1 MSTQGVAVPRK
12 QRTEAVE
19 HSFAEALSMSSKE
32 SFQVL
37 SKEELGLP
45 PSPDSPTLARNPTTN
60 HNTYS
65 IFPERSLTERTL
77 LNRTILERTIPTY
90 PALPPQQQQKQNMPP
105 SAPNPGN
112 FSKAQTK
119 CMQLCLK
126 TTALSDRISVRVLE
140 YLTTVK
146 DLPQGF
152 EALAQDFLETCHIL
166 FSIEAGLD
174 ECNHHVQNF
183 PAEMITELDHKF
195 RATQA
200 SFQVFY
206 QLLVKL
212 LQHEVGTVGH
222 FKRGWGKIFSNTA
235 NDISKMAGTLAKT
248 RDGLRMSALVFQ
260 WSLGNDKI
268 EKELGIGYLGLAA
281 ALNRMVEKAGR
292 KSTKTSVSSHSSP
305 IMPSP
310 FESGMSDVSGHHTV
324 QPQQMEIQHFPL
336 PPLSTSAWTSRASS
350 GQQQESLGDR
360 ASARDSLL
368 LGSNAQHYNTNTI
381 GTAMSSQIAISHD
394 SSERH
399 YSDII
404 NAFDNHHIDDTR
416 FRTESVESGSLIKD
430 VEGMIINPTEA
441 IRLKVDHDNMPRW
454 SPRGNAGSNT
464 GTMKAALIS
473 AIRDKNHKAVE
484 KLLDG
489 GVPANTGSEI
499 NALKEAILA
508 HDAESIRLL
517 LTFGANP
524 NGHDRDGVTPLRASV
539 EKSFLAGATT
549 LLKYG
554 ADPNLVAG
562 IDMES
567 PLAASVMANMVGF
580 SHIFL
585 IYNGDANHVTSSGN
599 TLLISA
605 IGKKTSKEF
614 MDLLLKYG
622 ANPNAK
628 STEGKTALFEAITC
642 GRADIVSTLLEYGA
656 DPNLPGPKHMLWPA
670 TYQTACLQ
678 YLLTHGADPKKCPGI
693 IELATSIN
701 NIESVRILLKA
712 GVDPNAKKDGVYT
725 PLCTSIRDDRA
736 DIFQLLLS
744 NKANSNTMASEYPAW
759 KCVTHN
765 RVHFLPALVTAGADI
780 YKPKGIA
787 EMAVSCNNM
796 EALNWLL
803 DYGVNPNDKSAKGMT
818 PLTTAIRE
826 QRLEMID
833 LLLLRGADVNLRG
846 QDWPVC
852 MAVHN
857 PHILTRILSVL
868 PSPRAY
874 KGVLEMAVHANQLE
888 SVKHL
893 LAAGVSVEDKNGGV
907 FSPLTTAIREDR
919 RDIVIYL
926 LDVAGADIN
935 APGEHLPIVK
945 ALRRYEGEDT
955 GMIEMLLD
963 RGADPNLVYRGW
975 NAIMQAVENGDV
987 EILKLVAEKAG
998 VDLEVRDEMG
1008 RSVSEMAA
1016 GRGWIEAVTILH
1028 DNMSL

>member
-1 MSTQGVAVPRK
+1 MSAQSMAMPR
-12 QRTEAVE
+12 QRTEPTE
-19 HSFAEALSMSSKE
+19 YSFAEALSLNSGDTFQLTSKG
-32 SFQVL
+32 Q
-37 SKEELGLP
+37 LGLP
-45 PSPDSPTLARNPTTN
+45 PSPISPPTN

-65 IFPERSLTERTL
+65 IFPERTLAERTL
-77 LNRTILERTIPTY
+77 PDRTISDRSIPRN
-90 PALPPQQQQKQNMPP
+90 LPPTPEQKQTMASPA
-105 SAPNPGN
+105 SNPGK
-112 FSKAQTK
+112 FSKAQTQ

-140 YLTTVK
+140 YLTTAK
-146 DLPQGF
+146 ELPQGF
-152 EALAQDFLETCHIL
+152 EALAHDFLDTCHIL
-166 FSIEAGLD
+166 FSIEAGLE

-183 PAEMITELDHKF
+183 PPEMITELDHKF

-200 SFQVFY
+200 NFQVFY
-206 QLLVKL
+206 QLLAKF
-212 LQHEVGTVGH
+212 LQHEAGNAGS
-222 FKRGWGKIFSNTA
+222 FKRGWAKMFSNTA
-235 NDISKMAGTLAKT
+235 NDIKKMTSTLGRT
-248 RDGLRMSALVFQ
+248 RDDLRMSALVFQ

-281 ALNRMVEKAGR
+281 ALNRMDEKAGR
-292 KSTKTSVSSHSSP
+292 KSTKTPQNSAPV
-305 IMPSP
+305 MPSP
-310 FESGMSDVSGHHTV
+310 IGLGVSDASSHHSV
-324 QPQQMEIQHFPL
+324 HSSHIPIQHSPL
-336 PPLSTSAWTSRASS
+336 PPLPNSGWPGRTSSS
-350 GQQQESLGDR
+350 QQQESLGDR
-360 ASARDSLL
+360 SSARDPSVMM
-368 LGSNAQHYNTNTI
+368 GSTFQQYYTNPS
-381 GTAMSSQIAISHD
+381 GNPMSPQTTISHD
-394 SSERH
+394 SGDRH
-399 YSDII
+399 YTEII
-404 NAFDNHHIDDTR
+404 NAFDNHHLHHSIDDAR
-416 FRTESVESGSLIKD
+416 SHTETIESGSLIKD
-430 VEGMIINPTEA
+430 VEGFIINPAQA
-441 IRLKVDHDNMPRW
+441 IRLSVDPSSMPRW

-464 GTMKAALIS
+464 GSMKGALIS

-508 HDAESIRLL
+508 HDPESVRLL

-524 NGHDRDGVTPLRASV
+524 NDHDRDGDTPLRAAI

-567 PLAASVMANMVGF
+567 PLSASVMSNMVGF
-580 SHIFL
+580 SHLFL
-585 IYNGDANHVTSSGN
+585 IYNGDANQTTSNGN

-605 IGKKTSKEF
+605 ISKKTSRKF

-628 STEGKTALFEAITC
+628 SKEGKTALFEAISC
-642 GRADIVSTLLEYGA
+642 GRADIVSALLEHGA

-670 TYQTACLQ
+670 TYHNACLQ
-678 YLLTHGADPKKCPGI
+678 YLLSHGADAKKCPGI
-693 IELATSIN
+693 MELATSIN
-701 NIESVRILLKA
+701 NIESVRTLLKA

-725 PLCTSIRDDRA
+725 PLCTSIRDDRPE
-736 DIFQLLLS
+736 IFKLLLS
-744 NKANSNTMASEYPAW
+744 NKADPNTMASEYPAW

-765 RVHFLPALVTAGADI
+765 RVHFLPALVAAGADI
-780 YKPKGIA
+780 HNPKGIA

-803 DYGVNPNDKSAKGMT
+803 DQGVNPNDKSSKGMS

-826 QRLEMID
+826 ERLEMID
-833 LLLLRGADVNLRG
+833 LLLLRGADVNVRG

-852 MAVHN
+852 MAVRN
-857 PHILTRILSVL
+857 PQILKRILSVL
-868 PSPRAY
+868 PEPRAY

-888 SVKHL
+888 SVKLL

-919 RDIVIYL
+919 KDIVKYL

-945 ALRRYEGEDT
+945 ALRRYEGGDT
-955 GMIEMLLD
+955 DVIEMLLD
-963 RGADPNLVYRGW
+963 YGADPNKIYRGW
-975 NAIMQAVENGDV
+975 SAIMQAIENGDAD
-987 EILKLVAEKAG
+987 ILKMIAEKSG
-998 VDLEVRDEMG
+998 VNLEAKDEMG
-1008 RSVSEMAA
+1008 RTVSEMAA
-1016 GRGWIEAVTILH
+1016 SRGWNEAVTILH